1 MQANV
6 KYFVKH
12 SLVYG
17 ISSIAQ
23 KASGVILIPVF
34 TKFLTTTEFG
44 QQGILIVTIA
54 IISQIL
60 LLGQGQSIVRYNN
73 IEEYQQKKKSVFFT
87 LLAFITVISVLF
99 IVAGIPFI
107 KTFAS
112 LFEDSAAFRE
122 YLEISLYIIA
132 LTNINYLL
140 ANKLRADEKS
150 TLFTVSGVA
159 KLLAI
164 LIAGVYLVAFENWG
178 VKGVLYSNLFGE
190 ILGFIIVV
198 PYLFR
203 EIEFK
208 FDKDVFKESLKFGA
222 PLIFSGLAMNL
233 LNWSDRY
240 ILKLLT
246 AYSTLGLY
254 ELAYKV
260 AGILN
265 MFFIVPFSLT
275 LLPIAYKFYKQDGDK
290 LFYSKILTFF
300 SFVMFW
306 AGLALSIFAK
316 ELVHLFALNPS
327 YYPAYSVVPLLTLS
341 YCIFGISLVTS
352 LGLYLTG
359 KTNYV
364 AIISIIVSA
373 INIVLNFLLI
383 PYLGMTAAALN
394 TFIAF
399 VILVILTTVVS
410 NKYYQIPFEY
420 FRLIKIVGSSILL
433 YLVAVF
439 FSNYGLTVNIII
451 KMFVLVI
458 YPVILFAA
466 GFFKKDELLQAKT
479 MFEKIKTKF

>member
-12 SLVYG
+12 SLIYG

-60 LLGQGQSIVRYNN
+60 LLGQGQSIVRYSN

-87 LLAFITVISVLF
+87 LLALITAISVLF
-99 IVAGIPFI
+99 ILAGIPFI
-107 KTFAS
+107 NTFAS
-112 LFEDSAAFRE
+112 IFEESSAFRE
-122 YLEISLYIIA
+122 YLEICLYIIA

-140 ANKLRADEKS
+140 TNKLRADESS
-150 TLFTVSGVA
+150 TLFTVSGIA

-164 LIAGVYLVAFENWG
+164 LIVGVYLVAFENWG
-178 VKGVLYSNLFGE
+178 VKGVLYANLAGE
-190 ILGFIIVV
+190 ILGLIIVA

-208 FDKDVFKESLKFGA
+208 FDTGVLKDSMKFGA

-275 LLPIAYKFYKQDGDK
+275 LLPIAYKFYKQEGDK

-300 SFVMFW
+300 
-306 AGLALSIFAK
+306 
-316 ELVHLFALNPS
+316 
-327 YYPAYSVVPLLTLS
+327 PL
-341 YCIFGISLVTS
+341 
-352 LGLYLTG
+352 
-359 KTNYV
+359 
-364 AIISIIVSA
+364 
-373 INIVLNFLLI
+373 
-383 PYLGMTAAALN
+383 
-394 TFIAF
+394 
-399 VILVILTTVVS
+399 
-410 NKYYQIPFEY
+410 
-420 FRLIKIVGSSILL
+420 
-433 YLVAVF
+433 
-439 FSNYGLTVNIII
+439 
-451 KMFVLVI
+451 
-458 YPVILFAA
+458 
-466 GFFKKDELLQAKT
+466 
-479 MFEKIKTKF
+479 